1 MLCEDPDGW
10 GREVPEGGDVCTH
23 ITDALRCTAETNTT
37 LYYTPIEKKK
47 DHKFR
52 VGLLVHSNATSG
64 PCGLGCLYILSKG
77 DKRTLKISFRC

>member
-10 GREVPEGGDVCTH
+10 GREVPEGGDVCIH

-47 DHKFR
+47 R
-52 VGLLVHSNATSG
+52 
-64 PCGLGCLYILSKG
+64 P
-77 DKRTLKISFRC
+77 